1 MVQIKI
7 PIVYMNERII
17 DIEPSLWKTKKYV
30 ATVKDKNNG
39 LVRKIHFGSIL
50 NEHYQ
55 DSTPMKLYNTLD
67 HNDKQRRINYFKRFS
82 GTPNKEEAINKEKKK
97 SQGYYTAKILSHMYL
112 W

>member
-1 MVQIKI
+1 
-7 PIVYMNERII
+7 MNETLL
-17 DIEPSLWKTKKYV
+17 DIEPSIWKKKKYK
-30 ATVKDKNNG
+30 ATVRDKKTG
-39 LVRKIHFGSIL
+39 STRDIHFGSIT
-50 NEHYQ
+50 NFHYK

-82 GTPNKEEAINKEKKK
+82 GTPNKEEAIKKEKKK